1 MERLGLDSGDSTDH
15 YRDAFNRDDDGEL
28 QLPRGVEHVIL
39 AMVKQDFPQLTKQ
52 YKIDC
57 RCLYDGDAEGNEK
70 HRTEVRVD
78 ASIVFPEKKLHVF
91 LEVDENQHRNSQ
103 KTTPLLELRRM
114 QDATDALRETTQA
127 DDERVLWVRFNPSG
141 SFRTAGGG
149 GGASASPPLAQ
160 RVAKL
165 REFLLEYEPPR
176 DGDDGDA
183 QVAYMFYDAVDEGGD
198 DDDWVRVVDLPS
210 S

>member
-1 MERLGLDSGDSTDH
+1 
-15 YRDAFNRDDDGEL
+15 
-28 QLPRGVEHVIL
+28 
-39 AMVKQDFPQLTKQ
+39 MVKQDFPQLTEQ

-70 HRTEVRVD
+70 HRREVRVD

-91 LEVDENQHRNSQ
+91 FEVDENQHKTGCDNS
-103 KTTPLLELRRM
+103 PLQEVRRM

-149 GGASASPPLAQ
+149 EGASASPPLAQ

-183 QVAYMFYDAVDEGGD
+183 QVAYMFYDAVGD
-198 DDDWVRVVDLPS
+198 AADDDWVRVVDLPS

>member
-1 MERLGLDSGDSTDH
+1 MERLGLDSSTDH
-15 YRDAFNRDDDGEL
+15 YRDAFDRDDDGEL
-28 QLPRGVEHVIL
+28 QLPRGVEHVLL
-39 AMVKQDFPQLTKQ
+39 AMVKQDFPQLTEQ
-52 YKIDC
+52 YRIDC
-57 RCLYDGDAEGNEK
+57 RCLYDGDAEGNGK
-70 HRTEVRVD
+70 HRREVCVD

-91 LEVDENQHRNSQ
+91 LEVDENQHKTGCNNS
-103 KTTPLLELRRM
+103 PLQEVRRM
-114 QDATDALRETTQA
+114 QDATDALRETTLA
-127 DDERVLWVRFNPSG
+127 DDERVLWVRFNSSG

-149 GGASASPPLAQ
+149 GGASPSLAQ

-176 DGDDGDA
+176 DGDA
-183 QVAYMFYDAVDEGGD
+183 QVAYMFYDAVDGGEGGD

>member
-1 MERLGLDSGDSTDH
+1 
-15 YRDAFNRDDDGEL
+15 
-28 QLPRGVEHVIL
+28 
-39 AMVKQDFPQLTKQ
+39 
-52 YKIDC
+52 
-57 RCLYDGDAEGNEK
+57 
-70 HRTEVRVD
+70 
-78 ASIVFPEKKLHVF
+78 
-91 LEVDENQHRNSQ
+91 
-103 KTTPLLELRRM
+103 M

-127 DDERVLWVRFNPSG
+127 DDDRVLWVRFNSSG

-149 GGASASPPLAQ
+149 GGASASPSLAQ

-176 DGDDGDA
+176 DDGDA

-198 DDDWVRVVDLPS
+198 DDDWVRVVGLPS